1 MDLLFISL
9 LGSLA
14 LEYACVCVCVCVCTY
29 SYVAGQLAAKAFG
42 PSSKLSSITG
52 LLSSQRKSH
61 KLLEILHV
69 IGSLRIM
76 FSVSQRLL
84 KVPYEVAGS
93 DSKGRVSSMQWPKAP
108 IHPRLSL
115 NFYSSLSPTSHK

>member
-1 MDLLFISL
+1 MR
-9 LGSLA
+9 
-14 LEYACVCVCVCVCTY
+14 VCTY
-29 SYVAGQLAAKAFG
+29 SYVAGQLAARTFG

-76 FSVSQRLL
+76 FSVSQDSLKFLMRLQDL
-84 KVPYEVAGS
+84 IQRA
-93 DSKGRVSSMQWPKAP
+93 SSHSVTHSA
-108 IHPRLSL
+108 LE
-115 NFYSSLSPTSHK
+115 

>member
-93 DSKGRVSSMQWPKAP
+93 DSKGKFTQCYPFS
-108 IHPRLSL
+108 
-115 NFYSSLSPTSHK
+115 T

>member
-14 LEYACVCVCVCVCTY
+14 LEYVCVCLCMCVCVRIHKF
-29 SYVAGQLAAKAFG
+29 AGQLAARVFG
-42 PSSKLSSITG
+42 PSSKLLSITG

-61 KLLEILHV
+61 KLLEMLHV

-84 KVPYEVAGS
+84 KVPYEVGGS
-93 DSKGRVSSMQWPKAP
+93 DSKGKFTQCYPFS
-108 IHPRLSL
+108 
-115 NFYSSLSPTSHK
+115 T